1 LEDDED
7 DGLERAP
14 KSQRTKRSGTISHA
28 PSRPKASRNQQAANA
43 DHSLLSPG
51 SHPNDIPDSGAP
63 PRTSK
68 DDEGPDSILPP
79 DDTKLDEEE
88 EQEEDEEPLNSGD
101 DVSDEEPEVL
111 FESDNVVVCQ
121 YDKIHRSRNRW
132 RLHLKDGI
140 MAINGRDLV
149 FQKAV
154 GEAEW

>member
-1 LEDDED
+1 GDLDDEED
-7 DGLERAP
+7 EKADGGQTQ
-14 KSQRTKRSGTISHA
+14 KSKRGGSAARA
-28 PSRPKASRNQQAANA
+28 PSRPKASRTQQPVSTNR
-43 DHSLLSPG
+43 SPS
-51 SHPNDIPDSGAP
+51 SHPDDVSGTDAPSRPSAGDTAPDSM
-63 PRTSK
+63 
-68 DDEGPDSILPP
+68 LPP
-79 DDTKLDEEE
+79 DEGAGLDEEE
-88 EQEEDEEPLNSGD
+88 EQEEEEEPLNSED

-121 YDKIHRSRNRW
+121 YDKIHHSRNRW